1 MVADTADNVGL
12 FTSEVAGLT
21 TTSQT
26 VNVWNAVDGLGFDKD
41 SKFYDA
47 KTNSYTLVGGTTQP
61 FYYNGQLVEPKADS
75 TYSLNV
81 NADVEKVVFTAD
93 QAGKDVLLTLNT
105 ATPKAAFAW
114 QKAHTTEQNFGINLD
129 TVTTNDPEHVFVYA
143 AVTAGNG
150 VKAFARD
157 YFTGDVYE
165 ANVKD
170 GLATFEVKV
179 KNSSRRTVLLG
190 WTEVAGPTFNVVQTT
205 ASDKAYLGVDARPS
219 NQPQRYNF
227 ANVAE
232 LQTDLVQEK
241 ADPTTLGAPG
251 ALPGHALSD
260 LTTRSEPN
268 SEISFDYLEDNNYN
282 WIGAQA
288 IADVVYDPKTQTFHV
303 TGKVSPDVV
312 QLIMLGNSA
321 DEQDPQNHVSF
332 NEDGTFGFEFNIKP
346 TEQRPLAYIYTTKD
360 GQKTRGTVQVI
371 LDTVLPTLEF
381 ENVANYD
388 FDGENYYVYTNEPNF
403 TIKGTAHDNL
413 DGYRFFFNGDNEFR
427 EFHHSGINHG
437 GNPYA
442 PYGFERSFVLNDENG
457 ETKHVY
463 TLEVLD
469 VTGNHTTKKFYVYY
483 QPKTNVTETLDV
495 ERNYVDRFVAQ
506 YPETTLLFFDPKTQS
521 FKELALED
529 FHPDGSYSLVNKYS
543 NVVALMNVYTAEP
556 KDHHS
561 SQNEQD
567 TTKAQEKKTQDTGSF
582 GKEHT
587 TGSDTEQKQATS
599 ADKPVA
605 PVLQDKAQP
614 SVTPATTG
622 LPQTGE
628 TKHQVSILGLLALGL
643 ASLFTLVNFD
653 RKKETK

>member
-1 MVADTADNVGL
+1 MTGV
-12 FTSEVAGLT
+12 
-21 TTSQT
+21 QT
-26 VNVWNAVDGLGFDKD
+26 CAL
-41 SKFYDA
+41 
-47 KTNSYTLVGGTTQP
+47 P
-61 FYYNGQLVEPKADS
+61 IC
-75 TYSLNV
+75 LNV
-81 NADVEKVVFTAD
+81 NADVKKVVFTSD

-105 ATPKAAFAW
+105 TTPKAAFAW
-114 QKAHTTEQNFGINLD
+114 QKAHTTEQNFGIDLD

-157 YFTGDVYE
+157 YFTRDVYE

-179 KNSSRRTVLLG
+179 KNANRRTVLLG

-205 ASDKAYLGVDARPS
+205 ASDNAYLGVDARPS

-232 LQTDLVQEK
+232 LQTDLVQEN

-268 SEISFDYLEDNNYN
+268 PDISFDYLEDNNYN

-288 IADVVYDPKTQTFHV
+288 IADGVYDPKSQTFHV
-303 TGKVSPDVV
+303 TGQVSPDVV
-312 QLIMLGNSA
+312 ELIMLGNSA
-321 DEQDPQNHVSF
+321 NEQDPQNRVSF
-332 NEDGTFGFEFNIKP
+332 NEAGNFSFEFNIKP
-346 TEQRPLAYIYTTKD
+346 TQQRPLAYIYTTKD
-360 GQKTRGTVQVI
+360 GQKTRGTIQVI

-381 ENVANYD
+381 ENVVNYD
-388 FDGENYYVYTNEPNF
+388 FDGENYYVYTNEPLF

-442 PYGFERSFVLNDENG
+442 PYSFEKSFALNDDAG

-495 ERNYVDRFVAQ
+495 ERNYVDMFVAQ
-506 YPETTLLFFDPKTQS
+506 YPETPLLFFDPKTQS
-521 FKELALED
+521 FKELALAD
-529 FHPDGSYSLVNKYS
+529 FHPDGSYSLVNKYG

-556 KDHHS
+556 KEEVGENEKEIVEAPKDHLS
-561 SQNEQD
+561 SQNE
-567 TTKAQEKKTQDTGSF
+567 QDTGSF

-587 TGSDTEQKQATS
+587 TDSDTEQKQATS

-614 SVTPATTG
+614 SVTPTTTG

-628 TKHQVSILGLLALGL
+628 TKHQASILGLLALGL

-653 RKKETK
+653 RKKRN